1 MNKLKKR
8 MLPIV
13 TALLVIAVILSGC
26 GNNNSNN
33 TSSTAEENKKA
44 ANTTTDNAANA
55 TDSTTANTETTAPA
69 EEAKPDNAKE
79 VKLVGYLLGDAPK
92 GMPEVLAALNEKL
105 KADINATLE
114 LNYIGWGDVASK
126 YPLILASGEDVDF
139 VFAADWNYYV
149 SEATKGAFMPIDA
162 EMMTKYMPKHNA
174 KLPPEAMQAA
184 LINGK
189 SYMIPTSTP
198 DRKVNAA
205 VVRKDILEKAGLTNV
220 TKFSEL
226 EPYFAEIKKSYPDMI
241 PLNLDSQYDL
251 PTPWGYLLQEKIAY
265 PGAPIDSGDPSAV
278 GVTTDNEDPA
288 GKIVSMME
296 EPFLSAEK
304 YATGIMKKW
313 YDAGYINKNPYANKV
328 RSKDNFCEGKSGVA
342 FGNSIDLQ
350 ATLSACAAK
359 GIDVQLIPGLSPTG
373 HAPSN
378 SWLNNGIAIAANSK
392 NPERALQALDLIME
406 DEAYVNLVYFGIE
419 GKNYA
424 VTPDGKLT
432 LPEGITPEN
441 NTYPPDAA
449 GFWFVNKD
457 FFKPWD
463 TWSDSYIELNK
474 KVKDY
479 LLPATYLGFSFN
491 SESVKSE
498 IANLKNVSTQY
509 ASPLFI
515 GVVKNVDDGY
525 ATLTSKLKAAGID
538 KVKAE
543 VEKQA
548 AAFMAAK
555 G

>member
-1 MNKLKKR
+1 MKTIRKK
-8 MLPIV
+8 MLPIL
-13 TALLVIAVILSGC
+13 TLMLVLSVILSAC
-26 GNNNSNN
+26 SKNDNKASNSP
-33 TSSTAEENKKA
+33 SESAK
-44 ANTTTDNAANA
+44 A
-55 TDSTTANTETTAPA
+55 TDSASPSASESASAPA
-69 EEAKPDNAKE
+69 DDKPDNSKE
-79 VKLVGYLLGDAPK
+79 VKLVGYLLGEAPK
-92 GMPEVLAALNEKL
+92 GMPDVLSALNVKL

-139 VFAADWNYYV
+139 VFAADWNFYV
-149 SEATKGAFMPIDA
+149 SEATKGAFLPIDSSMLA
-162 EMMTKYMPKHNA
+162 KYMPKHNA

-184 LINGK
+184 IVNGK

-205 VVRKDILEKAGLTNV
+205 VVRKDILAKAGLTNV

-226 EPYFAEIKKSYPDMI
+226 EPYFAEIKKDYKDMI

-265 PGAPIDSGDPSAV
+265 PGAPIDSGDPMAV
-278 GVTTDNEDPA
+278 GVSTDNEDPS
-288 GKIVSMME
+288 GKIVSMMD
-296 EPFLSAEK
+296 EPFISAEK
-304 YATGIMKKW
+304 YATGLMKKW
-313 YDAGYINKNPYANKV
+313 YDAGYVNKNPYANKV

-350 ATLSACAAK
+350 GTLSACAAK

-424 VTPDGKLT
+424 VTADGKLT
-432 LPEGITPEN
+432 LPEGTTAEN

-463 TWSDSYIELNK
+463 TWSDSYVELNK

-479 LLPATYLGFSFN
+479 LLPPTYLGFSFN

-515 GVVKNVDDGY
+515 GVVKDVDAGY
-525 ATLTSKLKAAGID
+525 ATLASKLKAAGID

-543 VEKQA
+543 VETQA
-548 AAFMAAK
+548 AAFLAAK
-555 G
+555 GK